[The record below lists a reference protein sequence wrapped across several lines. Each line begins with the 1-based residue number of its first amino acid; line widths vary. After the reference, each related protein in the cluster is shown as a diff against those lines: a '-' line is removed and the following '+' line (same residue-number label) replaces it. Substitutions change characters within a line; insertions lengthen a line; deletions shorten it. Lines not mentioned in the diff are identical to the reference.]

1 MALVVENGS
10 NVSGANTY
18 VTLAEFKAWADERGI
33 TYDTDAKVTE
43 HIYRAMDFIERQNYQ
58 GRKANETQPLQWPRT
73 DVLIDGY
80 YVDATEIPKELK
92 IALYEQINIEHLGF
106 SNLATIDR
114 RTIQESIGDISVTYD
129 SNSSSKTDTP
139 ALTYALKKLIIS
151 DQTVTRA

>member
-18 VTLAEFKAWADERGI
+18 VTLAEFKAWADDRGI
-33 TYDTDAKVTE
+33 TYGNDADVTK
-43 HIYRAMDFIERQNYQ
+43 HIYRAMDFIERQNFQ

-106 SNLATIDR
+106 SNLETIDR